1 MTIDENLNANLNED
15 PYQNLRSLLQQ
26 SLTFPTTYVFKFI
39 VKAEEDKEAAL
50 KAVFAHK
57 KNTITTTDSS
67 GGKYKSFTVN
77 AHVQNEEEIIEYYKE
92 VSKIESVIML

>member
-1 MTIDENLNANLNED
+1 MSIEENLNANLNED

-39 VKAEEDKEAAL
+39 VKAEEDKIAAL
-50 KAVFAHK
+50 KAIFANK

-77 AHVQNEEEIIEYYKE
+77 AYVQDEEEVIAFYKE
-92 VSKIESVIML
+92 ASKVESVIML